1 MATGSGE
8 SKTTS
13 KKLFYVRDSVVD
25 VEEDFNHEFK
35 GHRNLAVE
43 ELPSWCYQPGS
54 ERRSRR
60 AISRALNAF
69 LNTGQ
74 GGTVYLGIT
83 DDGRVKGIRLTQYQK
98 DHVVTGMV
106 DLMGRYN
113 PPVARHRW
121 KIKFVPVVTLREE
134 IEAGKGADVREGLDE
149 ETRQRP
155 HLLRTP
161 DYCWCDKDALAQF
174 NMGFVAPDYVIEITA
189 LPFDTSNPENDAAL
203 PGGAVLYPIHEDE
216 EGHAYF
222 RRQACIYAYTMQEI
236 KELTVQQ
243 VREHYQ
249 PTVDSLR
256 EHLYTLRSQSQQQK
270 WESPDQKLK

>member
-8 SKTTS
+8 SKTRS
-13 KKLFYVRDSVVD
+13 KKLFYIRDSVVE

-69 LNTGQ
+69 LNTGK

-83 DDGRVKGIRLTQYQK
+83 DDGRVKGIRLTQYQM

-149 ETRQRP
+149 ATRQRP

-174 NMGFVAPDYVIEITA
+174 NMGFVAPDYVVEITV
-189 LPFDTSNPENDAAL
+189 LPFDVSNPGDEAAH
-203 PGGAVLYPIHEDE
+203 PGGVVLYPIHEDE

-256 EHLYTLRSQSQQQK
+256 KRLYALRSQSLQQK
-270 WESPDQKLK
+270 CLSPNQMSK

>member
-8 SKTTS
+8 SKTRS
-13 KKLFYVRDSVVD
+13 KKLFYIRDSVVD

-69 LNTGQ
+69 LNTGK

-121 KIKFVPVVTLREE
+121 KIKFVPVVTLRDE
-134 IEAGKGADVREGLDE
+134 IEAGKAADVREGLDE
-149 ETRQRP
+149 DTRQRP

-174 NMGFVAPDYVIEITA
+174 NRVFVAPDYVVEITV
-189 LPFDTSNPENDAAL
+189 LPFDASNSENKAAH
-203 PGGAVLYPIHEDE
+203 PGGVVLYPIHEDE

-256 EHLYTLRSQSQQQK
+256 ERLYALRSQGLHQK
-270 WESPDQKLK
+270 YRSPDQM